1 MADLACADQIS
12 CGSPLQLLA
21 LVDHR
26 AIAAMPGQPLPAELQ
41 EFLAKHID
49 SIAQLEAL
57 LLLREGSDVV
67 WDVQTTAKRL
77 YIGEQEAEEV
87 VGLLAGHGFIVFEE
101 SGYRYRPQ
109 SQELARMV
117 DVLADTTA
125 AI

>member
-1 MADLACADQIS
+1 M
-12 CGSPLQLLA
+12 
-21 LVDHR
+21 
-26 AIAAMPGQPLPAELQ
+26 MPSQPLPAELQ

-57 LLLREGSDVV
+57 LLLREGLDVV
-67 WDVQTTAKRL
+67 WDVQTIAKRL

-87 VGLLAGHGFIVFEE
+87 VGLLTGHGFIVLEE

-117 DVLADTTA
+117 DVLAEYYRRYLIPITNLVHAKPRRIRQFADA
-125 AI
+125 FKLRKE